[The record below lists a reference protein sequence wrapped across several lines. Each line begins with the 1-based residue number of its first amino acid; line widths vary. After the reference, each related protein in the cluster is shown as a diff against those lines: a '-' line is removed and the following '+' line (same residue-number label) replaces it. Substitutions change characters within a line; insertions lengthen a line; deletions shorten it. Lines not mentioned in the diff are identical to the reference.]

1 MRFFIA
7 IEIPSKNVEQLKVLQ
22 NYVKQTIPN
31 CMLTDND
38 KLHLTL
44 AFIGNQRDDLEKPL
58 IEILNGVVA
67 GISPFTVTPA
77 YVDAFPNI
85 HHPHVLWVGVKG
97 DVDKLFILRERI
109 KDGLKQLGFIID
121 ERRYTPHIA
130 IAKTSQVIL
139 TNTQEERLQSIG
151 QIPLDSITVTGVKL
165 FQSIP
170 NHGFH
175 SHNTLAEIALS
186 T

>member
-7 IEIPSKNVEQLKVLQ
+7 LEIPDKNAEQLRTLQ

-31 CMLTDND
+31 CRLTDPD

-44 AFIGNQRDDLEKPL
+44 AFIGDQRDDLEKPL
-58 IEILNGVVA
+58 IEILNQAVH
-67 GISPFTVTPA
+67 GIEPFTVTPA
-77 YVDAFPNI
+77 YVDGFPNI
-85 HHPHVLWVGVKG
+85 HHPHIIWVGVKG

-109 KDGLKQLGFIID
+109 RDGLQQLGFVID

-130 IAKTSQVIL
+130 VAKTSQFEL
-139 TNTQEERLQSIG
+139 TTTQEERLQNIG
-151 QIPLDSITVTGVKL
+151 EIPLDSITVTGIKL

-170 NHGFH
+170 DHGFH
-175 SHNTLAEIALS
+175 SHNTLAEIKLG
-186 T
+186 